1 VEPEG
6 GAAVD
11 RRAGN
16 MMRQPISLERV
27 EWDGAGEVV
36 YQGEKGHDGGPRHT
50 GKVGVGATDVKATHK
65 T

>member
-1 VEPEG
+1 
-6 GAAVD
+6 
-11 RRAGN
+11 
-16 MMRQPISLERV
+16 MRQPISLERV

-50 GKVGVGATDVKATHK
+50 GKVGVEATDVKATHK